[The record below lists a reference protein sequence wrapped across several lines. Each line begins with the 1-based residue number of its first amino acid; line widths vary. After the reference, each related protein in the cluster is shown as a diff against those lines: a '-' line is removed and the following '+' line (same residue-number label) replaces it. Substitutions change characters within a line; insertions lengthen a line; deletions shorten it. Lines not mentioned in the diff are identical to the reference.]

1 MMLIRVLSGRGSRG
15 VTAPRVHQSK
25 RGKGCVGD
33 DENDHRHHVCDSG
46 DNADDDRHQGRISFN
61 EMIFVIMFV
70 DGHHHHHF
78 YDGGCDDDN
87 HHGDDGAVLVM
98 MGVMMMVT

>member
-33 DENDHRHHVCDSG
+33 DENDHRHHVCDGG
-46 DNADDDRHQGRISFN
+46 DNADDDHHQGKISLN
-61 EMIFVIMFV
+61 
-70 DGHHHHHF
+70 
-78 YDGGCDDDN
+78 
-87 HHGDDGAVLVM
+87 A
-98 MGVMMMVT
+98 MMMLLTGPDMIYVRNLTQPDFQATSFTPQKCIICDIFLTN